1 MKTTF
6 DLPEPLLR
14 RAKAA
19 AAHQG
24 RPLRDLVAEAIDA
37 KLAADDALRGA
48 ATSIPALPDHGW
60 KAFAARLVK
69 QDDGSWVNPDGID
82 DERFFQALEDIR
94 AESRHAPFRD
104 PFADF
109 LPEDLVPADAAPAKA
124 HAAAGPE
131 KPAAHPRKAAAAAA
145 RKSRPR

>member
-19 AAHQG
+19 AAQQG

-37 KLAADDALRGA
+37 KLVADATLATAAA
-48 ATSIPALPDHGW
+48 PAPDHGW
-60 KAFAARLVK
+60 KAFAARLV
-69 QDDGSWVNPDGID
+69 QQPDGSWINPDGID

-94 AESRHAPFRD
+94 NEGRRSAWRD

-109 LPEDLVPADAAPAKA
+109 EPETAAEPAPPPPSRKQARPAAAPKSSKA
-124 HAAAGPE
+124 STR
-131 KPAAHPRKAAAAAA
+131 KPR
-145 RKSRPR
+145 RG